1 MKTLNKLLDLSHNRD
16 DNLVTPIILE
26 YFKLQ
31 NYLTEDQAMKYLE
44 GKYQ

>member
-16 DNLVTPIILE
+16 DNLVTPLILE
-26 YFKLQ
+26 YFTLQ
-31 NYLTEDQAMKYLE
+31 NYLTDYQAMKYLE